1 MRLWDLETS
10 SAQLRDAM
18 EELQLAWEETREH
31 WDDSVSDRFREEY
44 LEPIAPAMKLAL
56 DATARMNNLLA
67 HVYRE
72 CES

>member
-18 EELQLAWEETREH
+18 EELQLAWEETSEH
-31 WDDSVSDRFREEY
+31 WDDSVSDRFREEH

-56 DATARMNNLLA
+56 DAVACMNNLLNQ
-67 HVYRE
+67 VYRE